1 MDPISFF
8 FLAVR
13 FATITVKLAKWLEK
27 MGVSVQE
34 IEEHTQQIINNIDDE
49 KVRAE
54 FRKIFKDEHDYMG
67 S

>member
-13 FATITVKLAKWLEK
+13 FATIAVKLAKWLEK